1 MLREK
6 KKLVPRPEEEPRF
19 SIKNKG
25 DRLIIIFVLVL
36 LAILAVVLAAL
47 ILIYYFVL

>member
-36 LAILAVVLAAL
+36 LAILAVVLTAL